1 MIQTFIANSA
11 SYLPLM
17 ENISYLIDLMEHC
30 YNIGGLVE
38 FLVQVSIRDKITY
51 QYVFSPLRWALVFA
65 VHVCLKCTVAG
76 RAAGRAREAAGARL
90 APAGALHHQHVP
102 LHRVGAATLP
112 RLPARH
118 GRAHVTSL

>member
-38 FLVQVSIRDKITY
+38 FLVQVSIRDKITC
-51 QYVFSPLRWALVFA
+51 VFPPLRLALVFD
-65 VHVCLKCTVAG
+65 VCLKCTVAG

-102 LHRVGAATLP
+102 LHRVGAAALP
-112 RLPARH
+112 RLSARH

>member
-38 FLVQVSIRDKITY
+38 FLVQVRNMGQDN
-51 QYVFSPLRWALVFA
+51 LRHLI
-65 VHVCLKCTVAG
+65 CLGFRFWCTFG
-76 RAAGRAREAAGARL
+76 MF
-90 APAGALHHQHVP
+90 PN
-102 LHRVGAATLP
+102 
-112 RLPARH
+112 
-118 GRAHVTSL
+118 S